1 MMNVLLEKDI
11 NFNIELSLVAITY
24 FQQLLSSSR
33 TTLKIEVFLLEND
46 TLQKMAMYIIVVLA
60 IELMLVFFST
70 LQGRRRGWMESHG
83 WNFYKFNI
91 FHRRRVEPFHNLL
104 FQNRSQKFAR
114 LFKAKSGVISDAH
127 PSRM

>member
-70 LQGRRRGWMESHG
+70 LQGRRRG
-83 WNFYKFNI
+83 
-91 FHRRRVEPFHNLL
+91 
-104 FQNRSQKFAR
+104 
-114 LFKAKSGVISDAH
+114 
-127 PSRM
+127 

>member
-1 MMNVLLEKDI
+1 MNVLLEKYI
-11 NFNIELSLVAITY
+11 NFNFELSLVAITH
-24 FQQLLSSSR
+24 FQQLLSLAR
-33 TTLKIEVFLLEND
+33 TTLKIEAFLLENY
-46 TLQKMAMYIIVVLA
+46 TFKKMAIYFFVVLT

-70 LQGRRRGWMESHG
+70 LQGRRRGWIESHG
-83 WNFYKFNI
+83 WNFYQFNI

-114 LFKAKSGVISDAH
+114 LFKAKSGVLSDTH